1 MSMSYVR
8 RKRSAPAASRQKV
21 LDAVHELLSEGA
33 FHDSTVE
40 DVASRAGVSR
50 ATLYQHF
57 GSRVGLVDAMCETFD
72 ANPALIAIREATGD
86 PDPLRALHTSITHT
100 VRFWASEEPV
110 LSQLYG
116 AAAVD
121 PAAKEL
127 VERQRQ
133 DRRGEFERVIRGLDK
148 AGRLREGLT
157 VRRAIAL
164 LLMVTSFETF
174 VELRRAGGL
183 AERDVAEALRASA
196 ERLLLG

>member
-1 MSMSYVR
+1 MTDTVSRLLVMATRHVTRPR
-8 RKRSAPAASRQKV
+8 RTATRTRERITG
-21 LDAVHELLSEGA
+21 AVHEMLEDGS
-33 FHDSTVE
+33 FHEATVE
-40 DVASRAGVSR
+40 EVAMRAGVSR

-174 VELRRAGGL
+174 V
-183 AERDVAEALRASA
+183 
-196 ERLLLG
+196 